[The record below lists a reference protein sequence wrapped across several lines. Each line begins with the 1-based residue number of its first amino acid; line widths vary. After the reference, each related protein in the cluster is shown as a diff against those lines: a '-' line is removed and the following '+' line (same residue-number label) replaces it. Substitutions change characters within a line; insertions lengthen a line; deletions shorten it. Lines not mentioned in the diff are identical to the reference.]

1 MAGGVTAPTSGLD
14 QFVAMQ
20 ADLVRRLADLERA
33 AQHSDVPTG
42 GLVMFAGSIAPTG
55 YLICNGASLLRADY
69 PALFAAIGTTWG
81 AVDGTHFT
89 LPDMR
94 GRAPIGAGT
103 GTGLTARTLAAN
115 VGAET
120 HLLSAAESG
129 VAAHS
134 HTQTAHT
141 HTVDVVDQSTSSGGV
156 PNRGL
161 VTAGGGAKSGVI
173 NTLAPT
179 IQDATAA
186 AAAAAHNNMQPSAVV
201 NFIIR
206 T

>member
-103 GTGLTARTLAAN
+103 GTGLTARALAAN

-120 HLLSAAESG
+120 HLLTAAESG
-129 VAAHS
+129 EPGHNHAQTAHS
-134 HTQTAHT
+134 HTNIL
-141 HTVDVVDQSTSSGGV
+141 G
-156 PNRGL
+156 N
-161 VTAGGGAKSGVI
+161 GGGAITTSQVVAGLGTYGTTQQGGGTTAV
-173 NTLAPT
+173 NTAAP
-179 IQDATAA
+179 AA
-186 AAAAAHNNMQPSAVV
+186 AAAQPHNNMQPSAAV